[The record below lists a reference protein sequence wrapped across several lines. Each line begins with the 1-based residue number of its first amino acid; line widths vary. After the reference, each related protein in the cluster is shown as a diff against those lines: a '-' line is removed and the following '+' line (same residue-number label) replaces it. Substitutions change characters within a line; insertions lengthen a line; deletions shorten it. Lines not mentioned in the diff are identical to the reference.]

1 MDQFSRSAVTL
12 DQGVLGE
19 MMKAGATMKK
29 MYEALDLLQ
38 QASTLL
44 LSVGELSLVAHLATP
59 IDLIEDRL
67 QRTVQ

>member
-1 MDQFSRSAVTL
+1 
-12 DQGVLGE
+12 
-19 MMKAGATMKK
+19 MKSGTGIQK

-38 QASTLL
+38 QASVLL
-44 LSVGELSLVAHLATP
+44 LSAGELSLVAHLSTS